1 MDMNIR
7 KIIREEIDDLD
18 WIRNIKP
25 IKPYSISSEPNL
37 YINDSVVKM
46 LNLPDDN
53 ELFYRGEKKLGKF
66 SWTRNGIR
74 YSFTAIIY
82 PTTYSN
88 GETKWRVIGHSG
100 DYGFGYSWMPKN
112 RTLGKKAR
120 MQIFKQI
127 IDRYNLDNI
136 VYEH

>member
-1 MDMNIR
+1 MEIK

-25 IKPYSISSEPNL
+25 IKPYHISSEPNL
-37 YINDSVVKM
+37 YLNDNVVKM
-46 LNLPDDN
+46 LDLPN
-53 ELFYRGEKKLGKF
+53 ETFMFNRGEKKLGKF
-66 SWTRNGIR
+66 SWVKNGVS
-74 YSFTAIIY
+74 YSFTASIY
-82 PTTYSN
+82 PSTYAN

-100 DYGFGYSWMPKN
+100 SYGFGYSWITKIH
-112 RTLGKKAR
+112 TLGKRAR

-127 IDRYNLDNI
+127 IDRYNLDNV